1 MFRTSIYAVL
11 VIDSTQKQTLLTK
24 WFNFV
29 FTKDLPLISQ
39 SNVQAV
45 NAGKEEQY
53 TLSNI
58 IYIKLQNYCFFFCE
72 VYFEAP
78 KMYKNQLTKQYL

>member
-1 MFRTSIYAVL
+1 MFPTSIYAAP

-45 NAGKEEQY
+45 NAGKEEYY

-58 IYIKLQNYCFFFCE
+58 IYIKI
-72 VYFEAP
+72 
-78 KMYKNQLTKQYL
+78 KNL